1 MLRPMARKK
10 EFDQDQALEQAMQV
24 FWLKG
29 YEATSIQDLVQQMGI
44 NRGSLYDTFGD
55 KRSLFLSAI
64 AFYDAEI
71 VSAILQGLEQPGSA
85 KQAIHDYLHAFVHR
99 AHSDP
104 QGRGCLITNAAVEL
118 SPHDSEVK
126 ARVVANLSRIESAL
140 CRTLR
145 RAQQQGEISEDKDPK
160 VLARFLLNTL
170 QGLRVITK
178 VDPDPERLQ
187 DIVTTTLAI
196 LD

>member
-1 MLRPMARKK
+1 MARRK
-10 EFDQDQALEQAMQV
+10 EFDQEQALEQAMQT

-64 AFYDAEI
+64 EFYDERI
-71 VSAILQGLEQPGSA
+71 VSAVLQGLVEQPGSPKA
-85 KQAIHDYLHAFVHR
+85 AVRDFLRAFVGR
-99 AHSDP
+99 AQTDP
-104 QGRGCLITNAAVEL
+104 RGRGCLITNSAVEL
-118 SPHDSEVK
+118 SPHDPQIK
-126 ARVVANLSRIESAL
+126 ARVAANLNRIESAL
-140 CRTLR
+140 YQPLR
-145 RAQQQGEISEDKDPK
+145 RAQQQGEISAGKDPK
-160 VLARFLLNTL
+160 ALARFLLNTL

-178 VDPDPERLQ
+178 VDPDPERVQ
-187 DIVTTTLAI
+187 DIVTTALSI